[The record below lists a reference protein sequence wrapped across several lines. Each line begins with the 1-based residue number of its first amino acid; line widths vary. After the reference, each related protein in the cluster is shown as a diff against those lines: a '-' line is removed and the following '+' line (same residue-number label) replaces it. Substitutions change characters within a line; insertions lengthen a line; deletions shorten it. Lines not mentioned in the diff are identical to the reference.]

1 MTTDLNNALNTTP
14 ISRRANHSGQPGPR
28 LSQQAAAAMLAL
40 VMTLGALVGL
50 DALAQQQAAD
60 GNWAQSA
67 PTTKTVAQA
76 QPATGA

>member
-1 MTTDLNNALNTTP
+1 MTTDLNNAFNNAP
-14 ISRRANHSGQPGPR
+14 ITSRYNHARQRGLSW
-28 LSQQAAAAMLAL
+28 SQQAAAAMLAL